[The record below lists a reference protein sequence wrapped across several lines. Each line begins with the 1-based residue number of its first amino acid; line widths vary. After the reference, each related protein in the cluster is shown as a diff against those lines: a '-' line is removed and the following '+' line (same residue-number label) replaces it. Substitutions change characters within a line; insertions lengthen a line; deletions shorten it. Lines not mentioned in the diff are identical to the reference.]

1 MMHPPPGNSSK
12 QPETDPRLSALLA
25 VTSEEALEKLL
36 NACGELSL
44 ECDLEV
50 SAVRSAHGTVMQSTT
65 GPAMGALRQAALLLV
80 DAIAKQCEASVN
92 EACREAFKNANF
104 AVEPARSAL
113 GNRMHLGSLTTDEQ
127 HQYWRAWLSLKDMRR
142 AYGDIKD
149 MHMSLHS
156 SICIFRLAMISF
168 DKVPNLVRPA
178 MASFCNAARVLCSA
192 VVNYRDDSFAI
203 YADISRAAQKLS
215 EIAERAAEKQARN
228 LGSSGCSY
236 DDDDSDSDESQ
247 TSSMY
252 YFDMDDEF
260 DDWQPMTFNPAT
272 GLPMIQN
279 TCVDI
284 SGHAIGTGQIG
295 GRWD

>member
-1 MMHPPPGNSSK
+1 MHTQPGNSSK
-12 QPETDPRLSALLA
+12 QPEIDPRLSALLA
-25 VTSEEALEKLL
+25 VTSEEALEKLR
-36 NACGELSL
+36 NACGELCL
-44 ECDLEV
+44 GCDLEV
-50 SAVRSAHGTVMQSTT
+50 SAVRSAYGTVMENTT
-65 GPAMGALRQAALLLV
+65 GPAMGALRQAALMLV
-80 DAIAKQCEASVN
+80 DTIAKQCEGSVN
-92 EACREAFKNANF
+92 DTCREAFKNYKSAI
-104 AVEPARSAL
+104 EPAQSTL
-113 GNRMHLGSLTTDEQ
+113 GNRMHLSSLTPDEQ

-142 AYGDIKD
+142 AYDDIKD

-156 SICIFRLAMISF
+156 SICIFRLALISF
-168 DKVPNLVRPA
+168 DRAPALVRPA
-178 MASFCNAARVLCSA
+178 MTSFCNAARVLRSA
-192 VVNYRDDSFAI
+192 VVNYRDESFAI

-215 EIAERAAEKQARN
+215 EIAERAAEKQAES
-228 LGSSGCSY
+228 LSSSGCSY
-236 DDDDSDSDESQ
+236 DDDDSDYDESP

-252 YFDMDDEF
+252 YFDLDDEF